1 MSTAVIEA
9 PIEQRALTTVEKARA
24 IVVSSVEQRHQA
36 GEMGRILA
44 GLCKQAEEFFKP
56 MKQKAKA
63 AHAEICT
70 KENSVLEPLEGAK
83 RYLSGQIGAFDRRME
98 EERRAEE
105 ARLQEEERQRALQE
119 ASALSQERAIE
130 DAIQLES
137 DGDPAAAEAV
147 LANPAPVPLR
157 MHSVIVQKQVPKTEG
172 VSGALNWKFR
182 IVDESLIPR
191 KYLIVDEKTIGGVVR
206 AEKGKTEIPGIEV
219 YPESGARFRA

>member
-9 PIEQRALTTVEKARA
+9 PIEQQALTTVEKARA

-36 GEMGRILA
+36 GEIGRVVA
-44 GLCKQAEEFFKP
+44 GIYKQAEEFFAP
-56 MKQKAKA
+56 MKKA
-63 AHAEICT
+63 AAATHKEIC
-70 KENSVLEPLEGAK
+70 KRESSILEPLEDAK
-83 RYLSGQIGAFDRRME
+83 RYLSGQIGAFDQRME

-105 ARLQEEERQRALQE
+105 ARLQEEERQRALRE
-119 ASALSQERAIE
+119 ASAISQERAIE

-182 IVDESLIPR
+182 IVDETQIPR
-191 KYLIVDEKTIGGVVR
+191 EYLMVNEKAIGAVVR
-206 AEKGKTEIPGIEV
+206 AMKDKSKIPGVEV
-219 YPESGARFRA
+219 YPEGGARFRA